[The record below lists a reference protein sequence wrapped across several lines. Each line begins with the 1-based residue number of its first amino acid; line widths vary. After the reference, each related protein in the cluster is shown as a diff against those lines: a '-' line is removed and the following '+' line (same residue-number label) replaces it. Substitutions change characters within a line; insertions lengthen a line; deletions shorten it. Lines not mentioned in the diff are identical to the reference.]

1 LRKKNKKNYKKIK
14 KIIMEKILEQKAK
27 KDTGIQEDIKKATK
41 GISAE
46 KKIKIYMNKKHNNI
60 VYFKQP
66 SHTNKKIKIY
76 MNKKHNNIV
85 YSKPSYTNKKIK
97 I

>member
-1 LRKKNKKNYKKIK
+1 
-14 KIIMEKILEQKAK
+14 
-27 KDTGIQEDIKKATK
+27 
-41 GISAE
+41 
-46 KKIKIYMNKKHNNI
+46 MNKKHNNI

-85 YSKPSYTNKKIK
+85 YSKPSYTNKNKDKQKGGRKYYRVLTPEEIYSKAMSKRYSKAMLKRLEQIK
-97 I
+97 NILKKV